1 MIFKK
6 PFFRRNRMIWA
17 AVLAIASLVIGIAG
31 LFKLTAITMTLTF
44 MLGIPL
50 MAVGLILYLS
60 VVIQDLALRKISDGP
75 RLAAG
80 GRRRQ
85 HGGAPNLILA
95 HVLQYC

>member
-1 MIFKK
+1 
-6 PFFRRNRMIWA
+6 MIWA

-75 RLAAG
+75 GLQPAEDGANMAAL
-80 GRRRQ
+80 RT
-85 HGGAPNLILA
+85 
-95 HVLQYC
+95 